1 MTKATSKSTALS
13 LITRKIQAEKEL
25 NKPDSF
31 FVKSPEQPRSL
42 SSTEEETAANQQ
54 SQTND
59 ADEVSRELDMDCEE
73 EEESTEEMTLA
84 NSSQNE
90 SLPEDWSSR
99 QVLNPEEEDHPSGG
113 SSQT

>member
-1 MTKATSKSTALS
+1 MTKTTSKSTALS
-13 LITRKIQAEKEL
+13 LIIRKFQAEKQP

-59 ADEVSRELDMDCEE
+59 ADEGSRELNMDCEE
-73 EEESTEEMTLA
+73 EEEST
-84 NSSQNE
+84 
-90 SLPEDWSSR
+90 
-99 QVLNPEEEDHPSGG
+99 
-113 SSQT
+113 